1 MSFDNSIDENYD
13 ETSDLNID
21 TKKNSTIEAIG
32 IVINVAQTFDEFA
45 PLIGTF
51 LALGDEI
58 KKLYDKAKHNK
69 ELCSFLLKRCN
80 GAMAAVRDL
89 DMRKTESRGFFSKK
103 GNLKLFEEFIK
114 CMEKIKKFV
123 ANVSQL
129 NKLKKYFYAKKIEEE
144 LNELVKEFNGYM
156 NSLNFSINVQFTDD
170 FATVKSDL
178 KGIKEILSHI
188 WGVSDDKQSQQNILD
203 DIYSITKKNKN
214 FQKQVKQ
221 NTSEVEENEPLLD
234 GNKFSKT
241 KFCPSKRIQKRIS
254 YGNCEEYCFKE
265 FSNNTSTSSSA
276 DQSNQS
282 NNKEIQIEIRRE
294 VNILKLLKNFKHI
307 ISFYG
312 VAQEDTKYYLVTEWM
327 KFGNLHEYYTNFK
340 DNIDLK
346 TKIKFALDIC
356 RGVAYLHECEVS

>member
-1 MSFDNSIDENYD
+1 MENDNRQSNNDDELPNKMRNMSFDNSIDENYD

-89 DMRKTESRGFFSKK
+89 DMRKTENRGFFSKK

-156 NSLNFSINVQFTDD
+156 SSLNFSIN
-170 FATVKSDL
+170 
-178 KGIKEILSHI
+178 
-188 WGVSDDKQSQQNILD
+188 
-203 DIYSITKKNKN
+203 
-214 FQKQVKQ
+214 
-221 NTSEVEENEPLLD
+221 
-234 GNKFSKT
+234 
-241 KFCPSKRIQKRIS
+241 
-254 YGNCEEYCFKE
+254 
-265 FSNNTSTSSSA
+265 
-276 DQSNQS
+276 
-282 NNKEIQIEIRRE
+282 
-294 VNILKLLKNFKHI
+294 
-307 ISFYG
+307 
-312 VAQEDTKYYLVTEWM
+312 
-327 KFGNLHEYYTNFK
+327 
-340 DNIDLK
+340 
-346 TKIKFALDIC
+346 
-356 RGVAYLHECEVS
+356 